1 MTPLYVQI
9 KCQLGQAYA
18 VADAIV
24 DRIAETSEVYS
35 TSGSWDLLAKFY
47 LPTEASIGGFVQ
59 EKLHAIAGIKD
70 THTILA
76 FRLHGARDGVTLDE
90 SGR

>member
-9 KCQLGQAYA
+9 KCQLGQAYQ
-18 VADAIV
+18 VADAII
-24 DRIAETSEVYS
+24 DRIEELSEVYS
-35 TSGSWDLLAKFY
+35 TSGDYDLLAKFY
-47 LPTEASIGGFVQ
+47 IPEGRSIGAFVQ
-59 EKLHAIAGIKD
+59 ETLHAIPGIRD

-76 FRLHGARDGVTLDE
+76 FRLHGARDAVSLDE

>member
-9 KCQLGQAYA
+9 KCDLGKAYA
-18 VADAIV
+18 VADAII
-24 DRIAETSEVYS
+24 DRIEETSEVYS

-47 LPTEASIGGFVQ
+47 VPEGVSIGGFVQ
-59 EKLHAIAGIKD
+59 DKLHAIAGIKD

-76 FRLHGARDGVTLDE
+76 FRLHGARDGVRLDE